1 MGQVPHASMA
11 ELAVATKVPAGTMFK
26 YRLVIAVASVMSLIG
41 AASAAINFTP
51 IQELLTA
58 VINLI
63 PSFMDLVVAI
73 APLIV
78 VIAIVAFILKFLDKI
93 IAMLNFG

>member
-1 MGQVPHASMA
+1 MTEEVST
-11 ELAVATKVPAGTMFK
+11 TKPSFLMSAK
-26 YRLVIAVASVMSLIG
+26 YRIAMVMTSGLALVGM
-41 AASAAINFTP
+41 ASAAINFTP
-51 IQELLTA
+51 IRELLSA
-58 VINLI
+58 VIDLI

-73 APLIV
+73 APLVV